1 MKKNI
6 PQVEALLELI
16 DVLKR
21 LPDFQMQHLANIER
35 EFAEIEIDGDEMSD
49 ERAEDIFT
57 ETINVFDSMVDSYA
71 HIRKQASEIA
81 DTTFKYWSIS

>member
-1 MKKNI
+1 MKKSI
-6 PQVEALLELI
+6 PQVKALLELI

-35 EFAEIEIDGDEMSD
+35 EFAEREIDGDAMSD

-71 HIRKQASEIA
+71 HIRKQAREIA

>member
-1 MKKNI
+1 MAKNI
-6 PQVEALLELI
+6 PQVEALLGLI

-21 LPDFQMQHLANIER
+21 LPDFQMQHLAEIER
-35 EFAEIEIDGDEMSD
+35 EFTEREIDGDAMSD

-71 HIRKQASEIA
+71 HIRKQAKKIA
-81 DTTFKYWSIS
+81 DDSFKYWAVS